1 MATMN
6 RQDAQNIIEK
16 LRSFGISD
24 TQLIDALIDN
34 ILPSGTAYS
43 YAVDLAEEFDIDAV
57 EDLDI
62 EEDDEDE
69 DEYEGEYM
77 PFGY

>member
-6 RQDAQNIIEK
+6 RQDARNIIEK
-16 LRSFGISD
+16 LRAFGISD

-34 ILPSGTAYS
+34 ILSGSTAYS
-43 YAVDLAEEFDIDAV
+43 YAVDLAEEFEIDAV

-62 EEDDEDE
+62 VEDDEDE